1 MVVFTSLIAYL
12 IPDIPAKVKKQIR
25 RAAYVSNEIVIKAE
39 LEMAKKSREQKD
51 IADVIGTF
59 AAKVKKGDTS
69 NGSGLRKRTDEK
81 GEPETKIDLD
91 VSVSNI

>member
-1 MVVFTSLIAYL
+1 
-12 IPDIPAKVKKQIR
+12 
-25 RAAYVSNEIVIKAE
+25 
-39 LEMAKKSREQKD
+39 MAKKSREQKD